1 MRAAAEG
8 RWKRDGVTAQAPE
21 SRAGKRPAPS
31 SPRGINPRICG
42 AADHRGV
49 NSSIATDS
57 SYQGEAAK
65 CGVGKRRAPPA
76 LKNQH
81 EKAQHC
87 TGLRPR
93 PRPTTQPGR
102 SLRGGGHGPILLPP
116 LSCLQGLSQAEPTW
130 KPEGKGVTD
139 PMHYWARSQP
149 PGPKAGGGGGEGRH
163 SIGLTEGR
171 QGTRGPCPPVQSP
184 GQGGDMQWETPVLRS
199 SQTGSSTAMF

>member
-1 MRAAAEG
+1 MHLRLS
-8 RWKRDGVTAQAPE
+8 RTSTRRPSTAL
-21 SRAGKRPAPS
+21 
-31 SPRGINPRICG
+31 
-42 AADHRGV
+42 
-49 NSSIATDS
+49 DS
-57 SYQGEAAK
+57 DPG
-65 CGVGKRRAPPA
+65 
-76 LKNQH
+76 
-81 EKAQHC
+81 
-87 TGLRPR
+87 

-149 PGPKAGGGGGEGRH
+149 PRPKAGGGGGEGRH

-199 SQTGSSTAMF
+199 LQTVVPWQCSEIRIMPFRLSDKNRWPASPRDKLCARSRGPRCSVRLATHLPDFVSGSVPHSLSRGGPVS